1 MKESYTGNQERLKEL
16 VLNLNET
23 KQSLH
28 DITSQ
33 KLKLQEDIENI
44 NRENE
49 MMKKEKDDLNLEI
62 EDLESDKQIILK
74 KSQNVLF
81 LIYFKKKYYL
91 KTLKGNKRFEKHNN
105 ARKG

>member
-1 MKESYTGNQERLKEL
+1 MKESYTGNQEKLKEL

-28 DITSQ
+28 DIIHQ
-33 KLKLQEDIENI
+33 KLKLQEDIENF

-49 MMKKEKDDLNLEI
+49 MMKKEKDDLKLEI

-74 KSQNVLF
+74 KSQNVPIF
-81 LIYFKKKYYL
+81 IVY
-91 KTLKGNKRFEKHNN
+91 
-105 ARKG
+105 